1 MKCQT
6 DKGSCFE
13 AFSKQAQQG
22 DGALSPW
29 LQLPKGRA
37 GQGEP
42 WAGAPGPLDPKG
54 SLEQP
59 LS

>member
-1 MKCQT
+1 MKSQI
-6 DKGSCFE
+6 DQGIFFE
-13 AFSKQAQQG
+13 AFSKQG
-22 DGALSPW
+22 GAISPL

-37 GQGEP
+37 GLGEP
-42 WAGAPGPLDPKG
+42 WAGAPGALDPKG